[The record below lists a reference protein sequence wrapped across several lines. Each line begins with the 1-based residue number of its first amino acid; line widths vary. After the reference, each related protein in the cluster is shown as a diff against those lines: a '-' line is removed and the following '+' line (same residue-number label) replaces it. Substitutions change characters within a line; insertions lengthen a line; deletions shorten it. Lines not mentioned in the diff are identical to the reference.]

1 MAGARMPAR
10 SIVLGNPNLRER
22 LSSEREQ
29 EIICALDS
37 LLGLL
42 CGAVKS
48 KLGCCLPHPPVHSR
62 AALFPSFCHCIQLSS
77 NVHTISNHRSM
88 SGPTVCLPRAHHTH
102 HWAISKI
109 LGSFFFFFALE
120 GFWDFCV
127 CMYVFICMNV
137 SEGSLE
143 MAQQVEE
150 AAANTNNLNSI
161 PGTPW

>member
-1 MAGARMPAR
+1 MQIPNVQLGPKGMAGARMSAR

-109 LGSFFFFFALE
+109 LDSFFFFCSRRLL
-120 GFWDFCV
+120 GLLCMHV
-127 CMYVFICMNV
+127 CIYMYEC
-137 SEGSLE
+137 E
-143 MAQQVEE
+143 
-150 AAANTNNLNSI
+150 
-161 PGTPW
+161 

>member
-1 MAGARMPAR
+1 MQIPNVQLGPKGMSGARMPAR

-88 SGPTVCLPRAHHTH
+88 SGPTLFTKSPPYPP
-102 HWAISKI
+102 
-109 LGSFFFFFALE
+109 LGHLKDFGLFFFFCSRRLL
-120 GFWDFCV
+120 GLLCMHV
-127 CMYVFICMNV
+127 CIYMYEC
-137 SEGSLE
+137 E
-143 MAQQVEE
+143 
-150 AAANTNNLNSI
+150 
-161 PGTPW
+161 